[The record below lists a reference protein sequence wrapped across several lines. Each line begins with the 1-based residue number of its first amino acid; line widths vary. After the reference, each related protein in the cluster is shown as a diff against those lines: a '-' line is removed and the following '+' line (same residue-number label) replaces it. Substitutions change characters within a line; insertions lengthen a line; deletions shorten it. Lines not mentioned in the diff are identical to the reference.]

1 MNFEKNQIAHSKHG
15 FKIRVLNDWKSCL
28 QGVVIHENG
37 VEDTI
42 PLTFPKSEFV
52 DNKELLNG

>member
-1 MNFEKNQIAHSKHG
+1 MTYERDQIAHSKHG

-42 PLTFPKSEFV
+42 PLTFPKSEFMEV
-52 DNKELLNG
+52 EE

>member
-15 FKIRVLNDWKSCL
+15 FKIRVLNDWKTL
-28 QGVVIHENG
+28 IQGIVIHENG

-42 PLTFPKSEFV
+42 PLTFPKDEFMEV
-52 DNKELLNG
+52 KE